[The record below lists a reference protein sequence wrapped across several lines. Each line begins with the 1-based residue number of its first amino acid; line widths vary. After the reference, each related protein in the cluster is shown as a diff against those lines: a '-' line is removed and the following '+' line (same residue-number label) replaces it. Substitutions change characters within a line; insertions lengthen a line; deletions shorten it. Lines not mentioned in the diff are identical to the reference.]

1 MLQYKCWYCCW
12 WTYSCGGNHCCSDC
26 CHYHSNLLVVDEV
39 DLATIIIQKVAETC
53 NFVKIE
59 YFNVLNRRR
68 RLCKN
73 DLAVSTNMAYGQV
86 KPKALGDVGEEYDN
100 ADGLASSGQDRE
112 SYELSASKPEAPV
125 YATADDTTQ

>member
-1 MLQYKCWYCCW
+1 MLKLIH
-12 WTYSCGGNHCCSDC
+12 G
-26 CHYHSNLLVVDEV
+26 
-39 DLATIIIQKVAETC
+39 
-53 NFVKIE
+53 E

-73 DLAVSTNMAYGQV
+73 DLAVSTNMAYGPV

-100 ADGLASSGQDRE
+100 ADGLASSGQDGE
-112 SYELSASKPEAPV
+112 NYELSASKPEVPV